1 MKKTYKIPTI
11 AVNTFYTENVVTS
24 SGSYSDSNKTVYEN
38 LNTYISDKNLGTV
51 HDIELT
57 WSL

>member
-11 AVNTFYTENVVTS
+11 AVTTFYTENVVTS
-24 SGSYSDSNKTVYEN
+24 SGYSDPNKTIDDN
-38 LNTYISDKNLGTV
+38 LNTYISDKNLVTV
-51 HDIELT
+51 HNVELT